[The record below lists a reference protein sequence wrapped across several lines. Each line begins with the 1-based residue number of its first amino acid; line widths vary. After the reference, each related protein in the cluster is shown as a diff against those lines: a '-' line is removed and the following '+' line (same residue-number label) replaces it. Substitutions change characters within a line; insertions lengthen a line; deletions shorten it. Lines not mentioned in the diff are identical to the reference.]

1 MKLFLLWSLLLGLPL
16 WLGAQTPDSLKTKLA
31 RPARTPS
38 TPDNITRTN
47 GLESYMNSGQM
58 MGRSINAVVIQMDN
72 RYEGLKGTPYFL
84 PDWSAGEVEL
94 NGGINYKNP
103 QLKFDAARQNLLVKD
118 PRTGDSVIVDS
129 RQIVR
134 FVLYQRDAAQRDAAQ
149 PGAAQTNAAPENATA
164 QTRSAWLFR
173 RYADLKTDEK
183 DLGSGYFLVL
193 YEGKTTLLK
202 QVKKIF
208 KKADYKDPYSNNV
221 RYDSYDDDATYYLL
235 RSDHQLTR
243 VKRSKKALFD
253 ALADQKAALTAF
265 ADEQKLSGKTDG
277 DLIKLVQ
284 FYDRL

>member
-1 MKLFLLWSLLLGLPL
+1 MKLFLLSGFLLGLPL
-16 WLGAQTPDSLKTKLA
+16 WLAAQTPDSLKTKSA
-31 RPARTPS
+31 RPGQTPP
-38 TPDNITRTN
+38 TPATRTRTN
-47 GLESYMNSGQM
+47 TTDLESYVNSDQM
-58 MGRSINAVVIQMDN
+58 MGRSINTVVIQMDN

-94 NGGINYKNP
+94 KGGIKYKNP
-103 QLKFDAARQNLLVKD
+103 QLKFDAARQSLLVKD

-129 RQIVR
+129 RQVVR
-134 FVLYQRDAAQRDAAQ
+134 FVLYQRDATRSAVAPENTPDQR
-149 PGAAQTNAAPENATA
+149 GAAQN
-164 QTRSAWLFR
+164 QSGWLFR

-193 YEGKTTLLK
+193 HEGKTALLK

-208 KKADYKDPYSNNV
+208 KKADYKAPYSNDV

-235 RSDHQLTR
+235 RPDRQLVR

-253 ALADQKAALTAF
+253 ALADQRVALTAF

-277 DLIKLVQ
+277 DLVKLVQ